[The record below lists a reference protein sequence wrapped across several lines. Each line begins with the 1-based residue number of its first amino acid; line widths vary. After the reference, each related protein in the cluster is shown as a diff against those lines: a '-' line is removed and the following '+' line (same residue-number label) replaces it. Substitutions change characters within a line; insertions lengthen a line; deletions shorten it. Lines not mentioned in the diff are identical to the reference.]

1 MAGKP
6 RPSTPKETATTM
18 IKRKRPAPA
27 PDDDTPERAS
37 RHTLALNPLIN
48 LRPEDFVQGA
58 KAILKAVA
66 ANPAIAGRQAGRFA
80 GDLRK
85 VIGGKSDKAPASGD
99 KRFADKTW
107 TASPLHRRLMQG
119 YFAMGD
125 AVGGFVEQTSL
136 SDLDKSRAQ
145 LVTTMLID
153 AVAPTNGLLT
163 NPAALRQA
171 LDTGG
176 VSVWEGAKNFARDLA
191 KNRGLPSQVDLTA
204 FKVGENLA
212 NTPGAVVFKNQL
224 IEVIQYGSLSE
235 TVKQRPLVIVPPQ
248 INKYYAVDLSP
259 DKSMVRY
266 LLSSGIQTFCV
277 SWRNPTAAER
287 DWGLDTYVAALDEA
301 IDAVCEITGSPDVTL
316 MGSCSGGITA
326 ASYAATLAARR
337 QAKVKNI
344 VLAVC
349 VLNYQ
354 TMGDSTLGVL
364 ITPQTVAAAKKASS
378 LRGVLDGHD
387 LARMFA
393 WMRPNDLIWNYW
405 VNNYLMG
412 NKPPAFDILYW
423 NADTTRLPARLH
435 ADYLDFY
442 FSNPFVNA
450 GALTLN
456 GAAVDMG
463 KVEADSYVVAGVTDH
478 ITPWK
483 SVFQT
488 AKILGE
494 KTTFILSNSG
504 HLQSLLN
511 PPTNPKASFSTGTI
525 AHKDADQFLADAERR
540 GGSWWLHWRE
550 WLETR
555 SRETVAAPSRLGSDA
570 HPATTPAPG
579 TYVYEK

>member
-1 MAGKP
+1 
-6 RPSTPKETATTM
+6 M